1 MFSTIP
7 PKRLLIYI
15 LIAAALPV
23 LFVWYT
29 IASQLRA
36 TNELQNR
43 IWQLEELSF
52 LKERKQTSN
61 TAIRA
66 YFRDADHFYIDKYL
80 ETLTFLEPEIESMK
94 RLLDNP
100 NYPDDDLVKKR
111 IEQLSGP
118 ANSMIFTEG
127 VVQSTPLFQE
137 VTETL
142 VHPVEVDVNDLK
154 TILCRIEGTP
164 LGGTCTPP
172 PNRPQIIITDFK
184 IERNTVSDKNEIYQL
199 NLKLLKR
206 EFQ

>member
-15 LIAAALPV
+15 LAAGVLPV
-23 LFVWYT
+23 LLVWYT
-29 IASQLRA
+29 IASQLHK
-36 TNELQNR
+36 TESLQSQ
-43 IWQLEELSF
+43 ILELEELSF

-61 TAIRA
+61 IQVRA

-94 RLLDNP
+94 KLLNNP

-118 ANSMIFTEG
+118 GNSMIFTEG

-142 VHPVEVDVNDLK
+142 VHSVEVDVNDLK
-154 TILCRIEGTP
+154 TILCRIEGIP
-164 LGGTCTPP
+164 LGPCVPP
-172 PNRPQIIITDFK
+172 PNRPQLIITEFK
-184 IERNTVSDKNEIYQL
+184 IDRNTVSDKNEIYQL